1 MAFAVDISGVPDSI
15 LEFAGYY
22 AVEENDEFK
31 VYRDKFM
38 QDHVVQKARPYLYV
52 DELDEAQTL
61 APGRIVVL
69 GD

>member
-52 DELDEAQTL
+52 DELDQA
-61 APGRIVVL
+61 
-69 GD
+69 